1 VSSTATALTAGGLLA
16 SAVATVAV
24 GAYGVRL
31 SRTTSDFLVASRTVG
46 PRWNAAA
53 ISGEYLSAAS
63 FLGVAG
69 LIAKYGADAL
79 WYPVGFTAGYLGL
92 LLFVSAPLRRS
103 GAYTVPDFAEFRLGS
118 ARVRRVA
125 MLVVVTVCI
134 LYLIPQYQGAG
145 IALKALLGVPVWLGP
160 LAVGGIVIA
169 NVVGGGMR
177 SITFVQAFQYW
188 LKLTAVAA
196 PALVLLMH
204 FGHEHPQLGG
214 PLAPT
219 VDQPTV
225 VTIDTDVVVTVAD
238 PTGVTVS
245 GPAHTGTL
253 GSPGE
258 YSLPQGTTLTLAAGA
273 HTPVVT
279 GAPANGAAWIQSGG
293 GLGGKHP
300 LYQVFSI
307 MVATFLGAMGLP
319 HVLVRFY
326 TNPDGRA
333 ARRTALS
340 VIVLLSLF
348 YLFPVLL
355 GVFARLYVPQLLI
368 TGKADAAVLLLPSA
382 AIAGLPGELIA
393 ALVAAGAIAAFL
405 ATSSGLLVSIAGA
418 VSTDVL
424 RGRVSD
430 FRWAALIAGLLPIPL
445 SLVAPSL
452 ELSRGVGLAFAVA
465 ASTLCPL
472 LVLGIW
478 WRGLTAAGAIAGL
491 VVGALASG
499 VAILV
504 AITGWV
510 DDDVLGGWLTTLIGY
525 PAAVTVP
532 LAFTTMTLVSRL
544 TRGDVPPDVAR
555 IFARMHV
562 PERLGLGVERV
573 PRG

>member
-1 VSSTATALTAGGLLA
+1 MTSTATALTAGGLLA

-103 GAYTVPDFAEFRLGS
+103 GAYTVPDFAEFRLS
-118 ARVRRVA
+118 SPRVRRVA
-125 MLVVVTVCI
+125 MFVVVTVCI

-188 LKLTAVAA
+188 LKLTAVAV

-204 FGHEHPQLGG
+204 FSHEHPQFGG

-219 VDQPTV
+219 VDQQTV
-225 VTIDTDVVVTVAD
+225 VAIDTDVVVTVAD

-245 GPAHTGTL
+245 GPAHNGML
-253 GSPGE
+253 PGPGE

-273 HTPVVT
+273 HTPVVA

-430 FRWAALIAGLLPIPL
+430 FRAAALVAGLIPIPL

-499 VAILV
+499 AAILV

-532 LAFTTMTLVSRL
+532 LAFATMALVSRL
-544 TRGDVPPDVAR
+544 TRGGVPPDVAR

-562 PERLGLGVERV
+562 PERLGMGVERV

>member
-1 VSSTATALTAGGLLA
+1 MTSTATALTAGGLLA

-24 GAYGVRL
+24 GAYGIRL

-118 ARVRRVA
+118 SRVRRVA
-125 MLVVVTVCI
+125 MVVVVTVCI

-196 PALVLLMH
+196 PALVLLVH

-219 VDQPTV
+219 VDQQTV

-238 PTGVTVS
+238 PTGLTVS
-245 GPAHTGTL
+245 GPAHNGTL

-258 YSLPQGTTLTLAAGA
+258 YSLPTGTTLTLAAGA
-273 HTPVVT
+273 HTPVVS

-405 ATSSGLLVSIAGA
+405 ATSSGLLVSIAGSL
-418 VSTDVL
+418 STDVL

-430 FRWAALIAGLLPIPL
+430 FRAAALVAGLIPIPL
-445 SLVAPSL
+445 SLVAPTL

-499 VAILV
+499 AAILV
-504 AITGWV
+504 AVTGWV
-510 DDDVLGGWLTTLIGY
+510 DDEVLGGWLTALIGY

-532 LAFTTMTLVSRL
+532 LAFATMALVSRL
-544 TRGDVPPDVAR
+544 TRGDAPADVAR

-562 PERLGLGVERV
+562 PERLGMGVERV